1 MDRGGLR
8 CVSGRA
14 ALRIL
19 LDTQVLLWWLADD
32 QRLGGEVRAVLADPE
47 NEVFVS
53 AASVWEAAIKRAL
66 GKLRFETAGLVAV
79 LASGGFQALPI
90 NALHALAAAEL
101 PRHHEDPFDRM
112 LIAQA
117 AALGLT
123 IVTHDRAFEAYGV
136 AAMWA

>member
-1 MDRGGLR
+1 M
-8 CVSGRA
+8 
-14 ALRIL
+14 
-19 LDTQVLLWWLADD
+19 LLWWLIDD
-32 QRLGGEVRAVLADPE
+32 QHLRGEVRSVLADPE
-47 NEVFVS
+47 SEVFVS

-66 GKLRFETAGLVAV
+66 GKLRFDTAGLLAT

-90 NALHALAAAEL
+90 NAPHALAAAEL
-101 PRHHEDPFDRM
+101 ARHHEDPFDRM

-136 AAMWA
+136 AVMCA